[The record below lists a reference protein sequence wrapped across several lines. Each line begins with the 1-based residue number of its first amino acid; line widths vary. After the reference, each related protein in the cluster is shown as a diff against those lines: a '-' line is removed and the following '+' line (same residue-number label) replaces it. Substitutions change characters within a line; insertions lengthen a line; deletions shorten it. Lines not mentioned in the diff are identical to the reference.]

1 MTRELRLVLGLVLLV
16 IVGLTATGCRTVPE
30 PPATAPE
37 VAAEPEMPV
46 VIVAYY
52 PGNEGHRYIF
62 DYLAEVASAHPGQVS
77 LEVVDMATP
86 EGREKWQETGLSCA
100 GVFVNGDTRQYIT
113 NADGDTRTV
122 DFLKRM
128 DVFWTRDDFETVVN
142 DLLGETEETDEATAE
157 DSESSE

>member
-1 MTRELRLVLGLVLLV
+1 MLGLVLLV
-16 IVGLTATGCRTVPE
+16 IIGLTVTGCQTAPGPSATE
-30 PPATAPE
+30 PSAAAPE

-52 PGNEGHRYIF
+52 PLNEGHQYIVE
-62 DYLAEVASAHPGQVS
+62 YLREVESAHPGQVS
-77 LEVVDMATP
+77 LEVVDMQTP
-86 EGREKWQETGLSCA
+86 EGRERWQDTELTCA

-113 NADGDTRTV
+113 EDGETRTV

-128 DVFWTRDDFETVVN
+128 DVFWTREDFEAVVN
-142 DLLGETEETDEATAE
+142 DLLGETEQADEATAE